1 MGGSGRSYFPVSK
14 PDLEKLVQDSKQ
26 EEDRKR
32 LESDVN
38 AFLREVLSSF
48 ERDTNKINE
57 NLDKIGEI
65 LSNEADM
72 EKFLFGGSVA
82 KHTYVD
88 GLSDVD
94 ALVILKKE
102 DMSGKTPQ
110 EVLSLFYR
118 SLKDRLTYDAVE
130 KVEKGNM
137 AVTITYR
144 DSTEIQ
150 LLPAILVGSNI
161 RISNAQANDWKETN
175 PREFQRMLTTANDR
189 LNCALVPT
197 IKLAKS
203 IISSLPEQK
212 RLTGYHVESLAIEA
226 TKGYRGSK
234 TVQALTRQFFNKA
247 SELVKYPIRDVTSQ
261 SRIVDSYLG
270 NANSQK
276 RSIAADALSG
286 ISRRLNAATSI
297 EQWKSIVEE

>member
-1 MGGSGRSYFPVSK
+1 MGGSGSSYFPISK

-38 AFLREVLSSF
+38 AFLREVLSSY
-48 ERDTNKINE
+48 ERDTNRIQE
-57 NLDKIGEI
+57 NLDKISDI
-65 LSNEADM
+65 LSDEADM
-72 EKFLFGGSVA
+72 EQFLFGGSVA

-94 ALVILKKE
+94 ALVTLKKE
-102 DMSGKTPQ
+102 DLSGKTPQ
-110 EVLSLFYR
+110 EVLHLFHS
-118 SLKDRLTYDAVE
+118 SLKDKLTYDNVE

-144 DSTEIQ
+144 DGTEIQ
-150 LLPAILVGSNI
+150 LLPAIRVESNI
-161 RISNAQANDWKETN
+161 CISNAQGNNWKEIN
-175 PREFQRMLTTANDR
+175 PRKFQRMLTKANDR
-189 LNCALVPT
+189 LNRTLVPS

-203 IISSLPEQK
+203 IISSFPEQK
-212 RLTGYHVESLAIEA
+212 QLTGYHVESLAIEA
-226 TKGYRGSK
+226 AKGYRGSK
-234 TVQALTRQFFNKA
+234 TVQALTKQFFDKA
-247 SELVKYPIRDVTSQ
+247 SDLVKHPIKDVTGQ

-270 NANSQK
+270 NADSQK
-276 RSIAADALSG
+276 RNIAADALSG

>member
-1 MGGSGRSYFPVSK
+1 MGGSGRSYFPISK

-38 AFLREVLSSF
+38 AFLREVLSSY
-48 ERDTNKINE
+48 ERDINRIQE
-57 NLDKIGEI
+57 NLDKINEI
-65 LSNEADM
+65 LSDEADM
-72 EKFLFGGSVA
+72 EQFLFGGSVA

-102 DMSGKTPQ
+102 DLSGKTPQ
-110 EVLSLFYR
+110 EVLRLFHR
-118 SLKDRLTYDAVE
+118 SLKGKLTYDNVE

-144 DSTEIQ
+144 DGTEIQ
-150 LLPAILVGSNI
+150 LLPAIRVGSNI
-161 RISNAQANDWKETN
+161 CISNAQGNNWKETN
-175 PREFQRMLTTANDR
+175 PREFQRMLTKANDR
-189 LNCALVPT
+189 HNRALVPS

-203 IISSLPEQK
+203 IISSFPEQK
-212 RLTGYHVESLAIEA
+212 QLTGYHVESLAIEA
-226 TKGYRGSK
+226 AKGYRGSK
-234 TVQALTRQFFNKA
+234 TVQALTKQFFDKA
-247 SELVKYPIRDVTSQ
+247 SDLAKHPIRDVTGQ

-270 NANSQK
+270 NADSQK
-276 RSIAADALSG
+276 RNIAADALSG
-286 ISRRLNAATSI
+286 ISRRLNTATSI

>member
-1 MGGSGRSYFPVSK
+1 MGGSGRSYFPISK
-14 PDLEKLVQDSKQ
+14 PDLEKLVKDSKQ

-38 AFLREVLSSF
+38 AFLREVLSSY
-48 ERDTNKINE
+48 ERDTNRIQE
-57 NLDKIGEI
+57 NLDKISKI
-65 LSNEADM
+65 LADEADM
-72 EKFLFGGSVA
+72 EQFLFGGSVA

-102 DMSGKTPQ
+102 DLSGKTPQ
-110 EVLSLFYR
+110 EVLRLFHR
-118 SLKDRLTYDAVE
+118 SLKDKLTYDNVE

-144 DSTEIQ
+144 DGTEIQ
-150 LLPAILVGSNI
+150 LLPAIRVGSNI
-161 RISNAQANDWKETN
+161 CISNAQGNNWKETN
-175 PREFQRMLTTANDR
+175 PREFQRMLTKANDR
-189 LNCALVPT
+189 LNRALVPS

-203 IISSLPEQK
+203 IISSFPEQK
-212 RLTGYHVESLAIEA
+212 QLTGYHVESLAIEA

-234 TVQALTRQFFNKA
+234 TVQALTKQFFDKA
-247 SELVKYPIRDVTSQ
+247 SDLVKHTIRDVTGQ

-270 NANSQK
+270 NADSQK
-276 RSIAADALSG
+276 RNIAADALSG